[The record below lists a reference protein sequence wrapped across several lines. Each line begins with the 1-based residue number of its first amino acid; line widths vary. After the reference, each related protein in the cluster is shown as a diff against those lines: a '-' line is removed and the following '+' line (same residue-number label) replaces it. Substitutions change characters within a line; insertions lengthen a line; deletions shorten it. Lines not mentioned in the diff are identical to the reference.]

1 MSRIEIRIGSSTPLL
16 RRRAAGAVLGMLV
29 ALGAAGRLAAEPT
42 CSLDIKGLTICT
54 GAYALCDKATCKA
67 GASGQTEC
75 TCPVLNGPAI
85 ASLDQLGGSCTPTQK
100 GVVYSLFSFQGFKPS
115 QQLACPA
122 GTHFAQCWNATCKLL
137 PGGKK
142 ATCLCPLCPGP
153 FVTPGGSC
161 NPASCSSEILVGA
174 AFPVQNSGCKGQ

>member
-1 MSRIEIRIGSSTPLL
+1 MSEAKVSRKRQIGIAL
-16 RRRAAGAVLGMLV
+16 AALV
-29 ALGAAGRLAAEPT
+29 ALAAVAMPLAAEPT

-54 GAYALCDKATCKA
+54 GAYALCDKSTCKA

-85 ASLDQLGGSCTPTQK
+85 ASLDQLGGSCTPKEK
-100 GVVYSLFSFQGFKPS
+100 GVVYSLFSLQGFKPS
-115 QQLACPA
+115 QQLSCPA

-137 PGGKK
+137 PGGKT

-161 NPASCSSEILVGA
+161 NPANCSSEILVGA
-174 AFPVQNSGCKGQ
+174 AFPAQSSGCKGK